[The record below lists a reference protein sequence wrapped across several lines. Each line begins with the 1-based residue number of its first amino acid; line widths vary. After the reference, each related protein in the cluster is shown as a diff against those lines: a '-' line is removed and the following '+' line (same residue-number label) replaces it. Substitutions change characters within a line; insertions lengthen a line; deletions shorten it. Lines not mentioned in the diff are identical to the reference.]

1 MPIFARIAALAG
13 LVLAIVLIARYDYR
27 ELGNAMLSVGWGII
41 VIAAIH
47 LLQTLC
53 SAMAWRQAISTSWT
67 DKRLLFLLARLVR
80 EGVSNLLPVAHVG
93 GDIVG
98 ARILTLRGANPSIA
112 AASLI
117 VDLTLEV
124 ITQVVFTLMGLSALM
139 IVHGNSDLVRWAA
152 IGLAVGALGAA
163 GFVLAQRFGLF
174 QMIESLL
181 EKLATHWNWEGLGK
195 LTDLHGNAVRL
206 YKHRGNVLAG
216 GFYHLMS
223 WLLGTV
229 EIWAGLY
236 FLNVPIA
243 LHEAL
248 IFESLAQAIR
258 SAAFVVPGAIG
269 VQEAGFIAL
278 GQLFGITPEIALA
291 LALVKRFREV
301 LLGLPSLLAW
311 HYIEGRRPS
320 WNASMNGTG
329 TPP

>member
-13 LVLAIVLIARYDYR
+13 LVLAIALIARYDYV
-27 ELGNAMLSVGWGII
+27 ELGKAVLSVGWGII
-41 VIAAIH
+41 AIALLH

-53 SAMAWRQAISTSWT
+53 SGLGWRRAIATSWN
-67 DKRLLFLLARLVR
+67 DRAGVFVLARLIR
-80 EGVSNLLPVAHVG
+80 ESVSNLLPVAHVG

-98 ARILTLRGANPSIA
+98 ARILTLRGAKPSVA

-139 IVHGNSDLVRWAA
+139 IVHGNSELTRWAA
-152 IGLAVGALGAA
+152 VGLALGALGAA

-174 QMIESLL
+174 QWIESLL
-181 EKLATHWNWEGLGK
+181 EKMASHWNWEGLGK
-195 LTDLHGNAVRL
+195 LNDLHANAVRL
-206 YKHRGNVLAG
+206 YKHRGNILAG

-223 WLLGTV
+223 WMLGTV

-236 FLNVPIA
+236 FLGVNVA

-278 GQLFGITPEIALA
+278 GQLFGITPEISLA

-301 LLGLPSLLAW
+301 LLGLPALLAW
-311 HYIEGRRPS
+311 HYAEGRHPAWTAGIDGSRS
-320 WNASMNGTG
+320 R
-329 TPP
+329 